1 MTVSFLDS
9 EAGKHA
15 ALAMSF
21 FEGALTLKD
30 AMPTKGNVLFVP
42 TLNLAAHGLE
52 LMLKAAFLHNG
63 RKPPQSGRAG
73 HDIIGM
79 WNEKEAGPVRCGVR
93 TNADIVHQTALQD
106 AVFKGVAEVTEPAAL
121 AEEYVKALGE
131 LHGALASYPLRYPE
145 SERRLA
151 PRAPLLVDALHR
163 TADDFVKRPSEFL
176 I

>member
-1 MTVSFLDS
+1 MTVSFPDS
-9 EAGKHA
+9 DAGKF
-15 ALAMSF
+15 ALLAKAF

-30 AMPTKGNVLFVP
+30 AMPSKGKVLFVP

-52 LMLKAAFLHNG
+52 LMLKAALLHNG
-63 RKPPQSGRAG
+63 RQPPTRGRPG

-79 WNEKEAGPVRCGVR
+79 WNEKEAEPVRCGLR
-93 TNADIVHQTALQD
+93 RNAKIVHQIALHE
-106 AVFKGVAEVTEPAAL
+106 AVYKGVAEVTEPAAL

-131 LHGALASYPLRYPE
+131 LHGALTSYPLRYPE
-145 SERRLA
+145 SQPRLA